1 MKVDIHELVNYFSM
15 LKFHIVNVR
24 RGVIAP
30 GGKCFGITTPPFS
43 GLVFPLHGRARMFF
57 NQVPY
62 EMEQGKIFHFGPN
75 MSLDK
80 EVIGDAYWDYI
91 VIQYELKAESDAT
104 QYYLCHYEVDAK
116 FSPRLHEI
124 LLQMY
129 LQCAIPNQFI
139 EQKAKKILFDV
150 LNESLPATSNSNHEN
165 ARTLVDQAMN
175 FITTHYMNP
184 VTIPKLAEHYGL
196 KTKQFAYLFHKYTG
210 VSPNEYL
217 IDYRIHRAHELLCH
231 SKCSVAEVS
240 ACVGYSDPYYFSR
253 LFKKRTGFSPSILR
267 NSKQTAISK

>member
-1 MKVDIHELVNYFSM
+1 M

-91 VIQYELKAESDAT
+91 VIQYELQAESDAT
-104 QYYLCHYEVDAK
+104 QYSLCHYEVDSR

-129 LQCAIPNQFI
+129 LQCAIPKQFI
-139 EQKAKKILFDV
+139 EQKAKKIFFDV
-150 LNESLPATSNSNHEN
+150 LNESLPDTSSPNHEN

-196 KTKQFAYLFHKYTG
+196 KTKQFAYLFRKYTG

-253 LFKKRTGFSPSILR
+253 LFKKRTGFSPSLLR
-267 NSKQTAISK
+267 NTKRNAISK

>member
-1 MKVDIHELVNYFSM
+1 MKVDIHELVNYFTIS
-15 LKFHIVNVR
+15 KFHIVNVR

-80 EVIGDAYWDYI
+80 EVIGDAYWDHI
-91 VIQYELKAESDAT
+91 VIQYEIESNAT
-104 QYYLCHYEVDAK
+104 QHYLCHYEVDARS
-116 FSPRLHEI
+116 SPRLHEM

-129 LQCAIPNQFI
+129 LQCAIPEQFI
-139 EQKAKKILFDV
+139 AERAKESFFSV
-150 LNESLPATSNSNHEN
+150 LNESLPDTSRPNHEN
-165 ARTLVDQAMN
+165 ARTLVDQATN
-175 FITTHYMNP
+175 FLTTHYMNP

-196 KTKQFAYLFHKYTG
+196 KTKQFAYLFRKYTG
-210 VSPNEYL
+210 VSPIEYL
-217 IDYRIHRAHELLCH
+217 IDYRIHRAHELLCY

-253 LFKKRTGFSPSILR
+253 LFKKRTGFSPSLLR
-267 NSKQTAISK
+267 NSKQNATSK